1 MTKARLDKAIMIAT
15 IEELN
20 NATEAYDE
28 GTPFMTDEEWDCKYF
43 DLMAME
49 KQLGYVL
56 PNSPTQKIHFSEKV
70 SELQKKEH
78 NHTMLSLAKTKDISE
93 VKNFLG
99 DKEFLAMCKMDGL
112 TCSLTYENGH
122 LISAETRGNGHIGED
137 IFHNAMKIK
146 TIPKHIDY
154 KERLIVDGEIICTF
168 EDFKD
173 FQEEYKNPRNFAAG
187 SIRLLDARECSK
199 RQLEFIA
206 WDVIAGVGE
215 HLDSIEER
223 LEFIEDFG
231 FTIVPYMQEKY
242 KGLGENSVECMRMVA
257 AQKAYPIDGLVY
269 KVKSAKERAKMPAT
283 SHHLGGAIALKFA
296 DEEYET
302 TLNGISWTMG
312 RTGYLTPVA
321 IFAPIDDG
329 DSIIERAS
337 MHNVSVMEELLGSPY
352 LSQPIKVIKANQIIP
367 QVVWGNK
374 EGANTSIKLQIPT
387 TCPVCGARTQI
398 VTSASGVK
406 NLYCT
411 NDYCSGKIIN
421 RLDHFVGKKGFDIK
435 GLSSATLDKLVAW
448 GWINTL
454 EDLFKLHPFSKE
466 WSNKPGFGK
475 KSVDKILR
483 AIDDARVITLDK
495 FIAALGIPLIGSTI
509 SKEICKHFETYEE
522 FKEAINNGYDFT
534 QWNGFG
540 TEMSNALLVFDYS
553 EADIIYDKYL
563 VVSNPHYSTEAQE
576 NLDITVVITGKLNNF
591 KNRDELKEK
600 IELAGGKVV
609 GSVST
614 KTDYLINNDIE
625 STSSKNLKAKELG
638 VPIITEEDFCA
649 KFFN

>member
-1 MTKARLDKAIMIAT
+1 MIQELITWLNERTK
-15 IEELN
+15 E
-20 NATEAYDE
+20 YDE
-28 GTPFMTDEEWDCKYF
+28 GHPTVSDAEWDEQYHR
-43 DLMAME
+43 LVELEE
-49 KQLGYVL
+49 KIGYAY
-56 PNSPTQKIHFSEKV
+56 PNSPTQSISYEVVNRLEKI
-70 SELQKKEH
+70 EH
-78 NHTMLSLAKTKDISE
+78 EHPMLSLPKTKNEDEALSSFKDPCIML
-93 VKNFLG
+93 KL
-99 DKEFLAMCKMDGL
+99 DGL
-112 TCSLTYENGH
+112 TISLTYENGV
-122 LISAETRGNGHIGED
+122 LTRAETRGDGLVGENVL
-137 IFHNAMKIK
+137 HNARVIPSIPN
-146 TIPKHIDY
+146 TIPY
-154 KERLIVDGEIICTF
+154 KSGRLIIDGEVICNY
-168 EDFKD
+168 KN
-173 FQEEYKNPRNFAAG
+173 FQPFSNEFKNPRNFAAG

-199 RQLEFIA
+199 RQLEFVA

-223 LEFIEDFG
+223 LEMIEELG

-242 KGLGENSVECMRMVA
+242 AGLGENTVDCMRMVA
-257 AQKAYPIDGLVY
+257 AQMAYPIDGLVY
-269 KVKSAKERAKMPAT
+269 KVKSAKERAKMSST

-296 DEEYET
+296 DEEFDT
-302 TLNGISWTMG
+302 QLNGISWTMG

-321 IFAPIDDG
+321 VFSPVDDG
-329 DSIIERAS
+329 DSVIERAS
-337 MHNVSVMEELLGSPY
+337 MHNISVMEELLGSPY

-367 QVVWGNK
+367 QVVWGDK
-374 EGANTSIKLQIPT
+374 AETGSFIRLSIPN

-398 VTSASGVK
+398 VTSTSGVK

-448 GWINTL
+448 GWINHL

-466 WSNKPGFGK
+466 WGNKPGFGK

-483 AIDDARVITLDK
+483 AIDDARVVTLDK
-495 FIAALGIPLIGSTI
+495 FITALGIPLIGSTI

-522 FKEAINNGYDFT
+522 FKEAINSGYDFT

-540 TEMSNALLVFDYS
+540 VEMSNALLVFDYS
-553 EADIIYDKYL
+553 EADAIYDKFL
-563 VVSNPHYSTEAQE
+563 VVSNPHYGTARQE
-576 NLDITVVITGKLNNF
+576 KLDITVVITGKLNNF

-609 GSVST
+609 GSVSA

>member
-1 MTKARLDKAIMIAT
+1 MIQELITWLNERTK
-15 IEELN
+15 E
-20 NATEAYDE
+20 YDE
-28 GTPFMTDEEWDCKYF
+28 GHPTVSDAEWDEKYRK
-43 DLMAME
+43 LVELEE
-49 KQLGYVL
+49 KIGYAY
-56 PNSPTQKIHFSEKV
+56 PNSPTQSISYEVVNSLEKI
-70 SELQKKEH
+70 EH
-78 NHTMLSLAKTKDISE
+78 EHPMLSLPKTKNEDEALSSFKDPCIML
-93 VKNFLG
+93 KL
-99 DKEFLAMCKMDGL
+99 DGL
-112 TCSLTYENGH
+112 TISLTYENGV
-122 LISAETRGNGHIGED
+122 LVRAETRGDGLVGENVL
-137 IFHNAMKIK
+137 HNARVIPSIPN
-146 TIPKHIDY
+146 TIPY
-154 KERLIVDGEIICTF
+154 KSGRLIIDGEVICNY
-168 EDFKD
+168 KN
-173 FQEEYKNPRNFAAG
+173 FQPFSNEYKNPRNFAAG

-231 FTIVPYMQEKY
+231 FTIVPFMQKKY
-242 KGLGENSVECMRMVA
+242 EGLGDNSVDCMRMVA
-257 AQKAYPIDGLVY
+257 AQMAYPIDGLVY

-296 DEEYET
+296 DEEYDT
-302 TLNGISWTMG
+302 NLNGITWTMG

-321 IFAPIDDG
+321 VFTPIDDG
-329 DSIIERAS
+329 DSVIERAS
-337 MHNVSVMEELLGSPY
+337 MHNISVMEELIGTTPY
-352 LSQPIKVIKANQIIP
+352 LSQPIRVIKANQIIP
-367 QVVWGNK
+367 QVVWGDK
-374 EGANTSIKLQIPT
+374 ESTGSFIKLSIPT
-387 TCPVCGARTQI
+387 NCPVCGARTQV

-435 GLSSATLDKLVAW
+435 GLSQATLDKLVDW

-522 FKEAINNGYDFT
+522 FKEAINSGYDFT

-540 TEMSNALLVFDYS
+540 TEMSNALLVFDYG

-563 VVSNPHYSTEAQE
+563 VVSNPHYGTAAQE

-609 GSVST
+609 GSVSA

>member
-1 MTKARLDKAIMIAT
+1 MIQELITWLNERTK
-15 IEELN
+15 E
-20 NATEAYDE
+20 YDE
-28 GTPFMTDEEWDCKYF
+28 GHPTVSDAEWDEQYHR
-43 DLMAME
+43 LVELEE
-49 KQLGYVL
+49 KIGYAY
-56 PNSPTQKIHFSEKV
+56 PNSPTQSISYEVVNKLEKI
-70 SELQKKEH
+70 EH
-78 NHTMLSLAKTKDISE
+78 EHPMLSLPKTKNEDEALSSFKDPCIML
-93 VKNFLG
+93 KL
-99 DKEFLAMCKMDGL
+99 DGL
-112 TCSLTYENGH
+112 TISLTYENGV
-122 LISAETRGNGHIGED
+122 LTRAETRGDGLVGENVL
-137 IFHNAMKIK
+137 HNAKVIPSIPN
-146 TIPKHIDY
+146 TIPY
-154 KERLIVDGEIICTF
+154 KSGRLIIDGEVICNY
-168 EDFKD
+168 KN
-173 FQEEYKNPRNFAAG
+173 FQPFSNEFKNPRNFAAG

-199 RQLEFIA
+199 RQLEFVA

-223 LEFIEDFG
+223 LEMIEELG

-242 KGLGENSVECMRMVA
+242 AGLGENTVDCMRMVA
-257 AQKAYPIDGLVY
+257 AQMAYPIDGLVY
-269 KVKSAKERAKMPAT
+269 KVKSAKERAKMSST

-296 DEEYET
+296 DEEFDT
-302 TLNGISWTMG
+302 QLNGISWTMG

-321 IFAPIDDG
+321 VFSPVDDG
-329 DSIIERAS
+329 DSVIERAS
-337 MHNVSVMEELLGSPY
+337 MHNISIMEELLGSPY

-367 QVVWGNK
+367 QVVWGEK
-374 EGANTSIKLQIPT
+374 AETGSFIRLSIPNV
-387 TCPVCGARTQI
+387 CPICGTRTQI
-398 VTSASGVK
+398 ITSTSGVK

-421 RLDHFVGKKGFDIK
+421 RLDPFVGKKGFDIK

-466 WSNKPGFGK
+466 WNNKAGFGK

-483 AIDDARVITLDK
+483 AIDDARVVTLDK
-495 FIAALGIPLIGSTI
+495 FITALGIPLIGSTI

-522 FKEAINNGYDFT
+522 FKEAINSGYDFT

-540 TEMSNALLVFDYS
+540 VEMSNALLVFDYS
-553 EADIIYDKYL
+553 EADAIYDKFL
-563 VVSNPHYSTEAQE
+563 VVSNPHYGTARQE
-576 NLDITVVITGKLNNF
+576 KLDITVVITGKLNNF

-609 GSVST
+609 GSVSA

>member
-1 MTKARLDKAIMIAT
+1 MIQELITWLNERTK
-15 IEELN
+15 E
-20 NATEAYDE
+20 YDE
-28 GTPFMTDEEWDCKYF
+28 GHPTVSDAEWDEKYRK
-43 DLMAME
+43 LVELEE
-49 KQLGYVL
+49 KIGYAY
-56 PNSPTQKIHFSEKV
+56 PNSPTQSISYEVVNSLEKI
-70 SELQKKEH
+70 EH
-78 NHTMLSLAKTKDISE
+78 EHPMLSLPKTKNEDEALSSFKDPCIML
-93 VKNFLG
+93 KL
-99 DKEFLAMCKMDGL
+99 DGL
-112 TCSLTYENGH
+112 TISLTYENGV
-122 LISAETRGNGHIGED
+122 LVRAETRGDGLVGENVL
-137 IFHNAMKIK
+137 HNARVIPSIPN
-146 TIPKHIDY
+146 TIPY
-154 KERLIVDGEIICTF
+154 KSGRLIIDGEVICNY
-168 EDFKD
+168 KN
-173 FQEEYKNPRNFAAG
+173 FQPFSNEYKNPRNFAAG

-231 FTIVPYMQEKY
+231 FTIVPFMQKKY
-242 KGLGENSVECMRMVA
+242 EGLGDNSVDCMRMVA

-296 DEEYET
+296 DEEYDT
-302 TLNGISWTMG
+302 NLSGITWTMG

-321 IFAPIDDG
+321 VFTPIDDG
-329 DSIIERAS
+329 DSVIERAS
-337 MHNVSVMEELLGSPY
+337 MHNISVMEELIGTTPY
-352 LSQPIKVIKANQIIP
+352 LSQPIRVIKANQIIP
-367 QVVWGNK
+367 QVVWGDK
-374 EGANTSIKLQIPT
+374 ESTGSFIKLSIPT
-387 TCPVCGARTQI
+387 NCPVCGARTQV

-522 FKEAINNGYDFT
+522 FKEAINSGYDFT

-540 TEMSNALLVFDYS
+540 TEMSNALLVFDYG

-563 VVSNPHYSTEAQE
+563 VVSNPHYGTAAQE

-609 GSVST
+609 GSVSA

>member
-1 MTKARLDKAIMIAT
+1 MIQELITWLNERTK
-15 IEELN
+15 E
-20 NATEAYDE
+20 YDE
-28 GTPFMTDEEWDCKYF
+28 GHPTVSDAEWDEQYHR
-43 DLMAME
+43 LVELEE
-49 KQLGYVL
+49 KIGYAY
-56 PNSPTQKIHFSEKV
+56 PNSPTQSISYEVVNKLEKI
-70 SELQKKEH
+70 EH
-78 NHTMLSLAKTKDISE
+78 EHPMLSLPKTKNEDEALSSFKDPCIML
-93 VKNFLG
+93 KL
-99 DKEFLAMCKMDGL
+99 DGL
-112 TCSLTYENGH
+112 TISLTYENGV
-122 LISAETRGNGHIGED
+122 LTRAETRGDGLVGENVL
-137 IFHNAMKIK
+137 HNARVIPSIPN
-146 TIPKHIDY
+146 TIPY
-154 KERLIVDGEIICTF
+154 KSGRLIIDGEVICNY
-168 EDFKD
+168 KN
-173 FQEEYKNPRNFAAG
+173 FQPFSNEFKNPRNFAAG

-199 RQLEFIA
+199 RQLEFVA

-231 FTIVPYMQEKY
+231 FTIVPYMQDKY

-321 IFAPIDDG
+321 VFTPIDDG

-387 TCPVCGARTQI
+387 ACPVCGARTQI
-398 VTSASGVK
+398 VTSSSGIK

-522 FKEAINNGYDFT
+522 FKKAINSGYDFT

-563 VVSNPHYSTEAQE
+563 VVSNPHYSTAAQE

-609 GSVST
+609 GSVSA

>member
-1 MTKARLDKAIMIAT
+1 MIQELITWLNERTK
-15 IEELN
+15 E
-20 NATEAYDE
+20 YDE
-28 GTPFMTDEEWDCKYF
+28 GHPTVSDAEWDEKYRK
-43 DLMAME
+43 LVELEE
-49 KQLGYVL
+49 KIGYAY
-56 PNSPTQKIHFSEKV
+56 PNSPTQSISYEVVNSLEKI
-70 SELQKKEH
+70 EH
-78 NHTMLSLAKTKDISE
+78 EHPMLSLPKTKNEDEALSSFKDPCIML
-93 VKNFLG
+93 KL
-99 DKEFLAMCKMDGL
+99 DGL
-112 TCSLTYENGH
+112 TISLTYENGV
-122 LISAETRGNGHIGED
+122 LVRAETRGDGLVGENVL
-137 IFHNAMKIK
+137 HNARVIPSIPN
-146 TIPKHIDY
+146 TIPY
-154 KERLIVDGEIICTF
+154 KSGRLIIDGEVICNY
-168 EDFKD
+168 KN
-173 FQEEYKNPRNFAAG
+173 FQPFSNEYKNPRNFAAG

-231 FTIVPYMQEKY
+231 FTIVPFMQKKY
-242 KGLGENSVECMRMVA
+242 EGLGDNSVDCMRMVA

-296 DEEYET
+296 DEEYDT
-302 TLNGISWTMG
+302 NLNGITWTMG

-321 IFAPIDDG
+321 VFTPIDDG
-329 DSIIERAS
+329 DSVIERAS

-352 LSQPIKVIKANQIIP
+352 LSQPIKVVKANQIIP

-387 TCPVCGARTQI
+387 VCPVCGARTQV

-435 GLSSATLDKLVAW
+435 GLSSATLDKLVDW

-522 FKEAINNGYDFT
+522 FKEAINGGYDFT

-540 TEMSNALLVFDYS
+540 TEMSNALLVFDYG

-563 VVSNPHYSTEAQE
+563 VVSNPHYGTAAQE

-609 GSVST
+609 GSVSA